1 MNIITFNRFDEEIWN
16 DAGPLYFQAFGDKGA
31 KPVKVIKH
39 MLDQGIADLH
49 VCYQGTAVVAMA
61 LTGKLPANRVMM
73 IDYLAVSE
81 VERGQGLGR
90 ELVKV
95 IQEKALADGYRNLL
109 IEIEAEDTP
118 DNKRRVQFW
127 QSCGF
132 LLTDYVHQYIW
143 VPEAYQAMY
152 FPLTSQ
158 LRKTTGEELF
168 RYLNTFHR
176 LSFKGSS
183 NQ

>member
-1 MNIITFNRFDEEIWN
+1 MNIKTFNRFDEVIWN

-49 VCYQGTAVVAMA
+49 VCYKGNTAVGMA
-61 LTGKLPANRVMM
+61 LTGKLSTNRVMI
-73 IDYLAVSE
+73 IDYLAVSKD
-81 VERGQGLGR
+81 ERGQGLGQQ
-90 ELVKV
+90 LVKD
-95 IQEKALADGYRNLL
+95 IQKKALAEGYRNLL
-109 IEIEAEDTP
+109 IETEAEDTP
-118 DNKRRVQFW
+118 DNKGRVQFW

-158 LRKTTGEELF
+158 LREITGEELF
-168 RYLNTFHR
+168 GYLNTFHR